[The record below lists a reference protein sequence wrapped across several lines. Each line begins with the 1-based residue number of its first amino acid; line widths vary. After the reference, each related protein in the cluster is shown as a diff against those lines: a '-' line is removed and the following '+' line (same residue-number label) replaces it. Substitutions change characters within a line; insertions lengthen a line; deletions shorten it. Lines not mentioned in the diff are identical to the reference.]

1 MLHQPTPTRISKL
14 TMLLFGLGAGIASLT
29 WASNACAD
37 DDDDHKVGRT
47 TIGLDV
53 DFNTLVDT
61 SRDESGGGGA
71 LRVGRQLGLILIKLT
86 PELGGSYH
94 AFSGQGDAHLY
105 SGFVGGRL
113 GFGAVIE
120 PSIYGHV
127 GLAHISG
134 FESRTAPLLD
144 AGLAVDLTLLP
155 LIDLGLHAGYNV
167 MLPRENDPAFKFVT
181 LGAQAA
187 LVF

>member
-1 MLHQPTPTRISKL
+1 MLHPLTRTRIGKI
-14 TMLLFGLGAGIASLT
+14 TTLLFGLGAGIAGLT
-29 WASNACAD
+29 YTADARAD
-37 DDDDHKVGRT
+37 DDDDHQVGRT
-47 TIGLDV
+47 AIGVDL
-53 DFNTLVDT
+53 DFNTMIDT
-61 SRDESGGGGA
+61 PRDESGGGGA

-94 AFSGQGDAHLY
+94 AFSGDGDAQLY
-105 SGFVGGRL
+105 SGFVGARL
-113 GFGAVIE
+113 GVGAVIE

-127 GLAHISG
+127 GVAHISG
-134 FESRTAPLLD
+134 FERRTAPLLD
-144 AGLAVDLTLLP
+144 AGLALDFTLLP

-167 MLPRENDPAFKFVT
+167 MLPRQNVPAFKFVT